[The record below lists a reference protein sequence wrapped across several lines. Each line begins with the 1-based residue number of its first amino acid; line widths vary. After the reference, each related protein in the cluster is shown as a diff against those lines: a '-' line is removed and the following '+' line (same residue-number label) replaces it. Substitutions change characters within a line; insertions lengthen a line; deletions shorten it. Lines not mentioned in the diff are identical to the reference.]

1 MTLVKLNNRSLPRTF
16 DAVFNDLFS
25 GFAGGIAEGFNAVPV
40 NVHETK
46 DAYHLEVS
54 APGLNK
60 DDFKVNLDN
69 GLLTISY
76 EKKEEEKTSDDYKTL
91 RREFNYR
98 SFKRSFSL
106 NDDVNAEN
114 IQAKYENGILKV
126 YLAKTEPAQSGNR
139 QINIQ

>member
-1 MTLVKLNNRSLPRTF
+1 MTFVKLNNRSLPRTF
-16 DAVFNDLFS
+16 DTVFTDLFS
-25 GFAGGIAEGFNAVPV
+25 GLAGGVNEALNTVPV

-60 DDFKVNLDN
+60 EDFAVNLDN

-76 EKKEEEKTSDDYKTL
+76 EKKEEAKSADDWKTL
-91 RREFNYR
+91 RREFNFR
-98 SFKRSFSL
+98 SFKRNFTL

-126 YLAKTEPAQSGNR
+126 YLPKTEPAQSGNR

>member
-1 MTLVKLNNRSLPRTF
+1 MTFVKLNNRSLPRTF
-16 DAVFNDLFS
+16 DTVFSDLFS
-25 GFAGGIAEGFNAVPV
+25 GFAGGINEALNTIPV
-40 NVHETK
+40 NVHESK

-60 DDFKVNLDN
+60 EDFTVNLEN

-76 EKKEEEKTSDDYKTL
+76 EKKDEAKSSDDYKTL

-98 SFKRSFSL
+98 SFKRNFTL

-126 YLAKTEPAQSGNR
+126 YLPKTEPAQSGNR
-139 QINIQ
+139 QISIQ

>member
-1 MTLVKLNNRSLPRTF
+1 MTFVKLNNRSLPRTF
-16 DAVFNDLFS
+16 DTVFTDLFS
-25 GFAGGIAEGFNAVPV
+25 GLAGGVNEALNTVPV

-60 DDFKVNLDN
+60 EDFAVNLDN

-76 EKKEEEKTSDDYKTL
+76 EKKEEAKSADDWKTL
-91 RREFNYR
+91 RREFNFR
-98 SFKRSFSL
+98 SFKRNFTL

-114 IQAKYENGILKV
+114 IQAKYENGILKL
-126 YLAKTEPAQSGNR
+126 YLPKTEPAQSGNR

>member
-1 MTLVKLNNRSLPRTF
+1 MTFVKLNNRSLPRTF
-16 DAVFNDLFS
+16 DTVFTDLFS
-25 GFAGGIAEGFNAVPV
+25 GLAGGVNEALNTVPV

-60 DDFKVNLDN
+60 EDFAVNLDN
-69 GLLTISY
+69 GILTISY
-76 EKKEEEKTSDDYKTL
+76 EKKEEAKSADDWKTL
-91 RREFNYR
+91 RREFNFR
-98 SFKRSFSL
+98 SFKRNFTL

-126 YLAKTEPAQSGNR
+126 YLPKTEPAQSGNR